1 MAILVNKDSRVICQG
16 ITGRNG
22 TFHSLA
28 CRDYG
33 TNMVGGVT
41 PGKKGV
47 SVDGIP
53 VFNTVKEAVKE
64 TGANVS
70 LIFIPAAHAKD
81 PILEAVDA
89 GIMVIVCITEGIPP
103 LDTASAL
110 FTVKAEG
117 RHLIGP
123 NTPGIISPVDR
134 CKVGIMPGYIHKP
147 GRVGV
152 ISRSGTLT
160 YEVVDQLTKAGVGQS
175 TCMGLGGDPVV
186 GLSFVDT
193 LEMFKNDPDTDAV
206 VLIGEIGG
214 SAEEQAAD
222 YIKKDFGKPVVA
234 YVAGRLAPPGKRMG
248 HAGAIISGGSGTA
261 QSKIKALSD
270 AGVHVVEN
278 LTMVGSAMSNILK
291 AS

>member
-1 MAILVNKDSRVICQG
+1 MAILVNRQSRVICQG

-22 TFHSLA
+22 RFHSLA

-41 PGKKGV
+41 PGREGET
-47 SVDGIP
+47 VDGIP
-53 VFNTVKEAVKE
+53 VFNTVWKAVKE
-64 TGANVS
+64 TGADVS
-70 LIFIPAAHAKD
+70 IIFVPAAAAMD

-89 GIMVIVCITEGIPP
+89 GIQVIICITEGVPP

-110 FTVKAEG
+110 FTVREEG
-117 RHLIGP
+117 RRLIGP
-123 NTPGIISPVDR
+123 NTPGIICPVEK

-147 GRVGV
+147 GPVGV

-175 TCMGLGGDPVV
+175 TCLGLGGDPVV
-186 GLSFVDT
+186 GLSFIDC
-193 LEMFKNDPDTDAV
+193 LEMFRDDPETEAV

-222 YIKKDFGKPVVA
+222 YIKREFNKPVAA
-234 YVAGRLAPPGKRMG
+234 YIAGRLAPPGKKMG
-248 HAGAIISGGSGTA
+248 HAGAIILGGSGTA
-261 QSKIKALSD
+261 QGKIQALAD
-270 AGVHVVEN
+270 AGARVVEN
-278 LTMVGSAMSNILK
+278 ITQVGAVVKKMLS
-291 AS
+291 

>member
-1 MAILVNKDSRVICQG
+1 MAILVNRDSRIICQG

-22 TFHSLA
+22 TFHSIA

-33 TNMVGGVT
+33 ANMVGGVT
-41 PGKKGV
+41 PGKKGTF
-47 SVDGIP
+47 VDGIP
-53 VFNTVKEAVKE
+53 VFNTVEEAVIE

-89 GIMVIVCITEGIPP
+89 GIKVIVCITEGIPP

-110 FTVKAEG
+110 YTVKQQG
-117 RHLIGP
+117 SVLIGP
-123 NTPGIISPVDR
+123 NTPGIISPPEK
-134 CKVGIMPGYIHKP
+134 CKVGIMPGYIHSP
-147 GRVGV
+147 GPVGL

-160 YEVVDQLTKAGVGQS
+160 YEVVDQLTKAGMGQS
-175 TCMGLGGDPVV
+175 TCLGLGGDPVV
-186 GLSFVDT
+186 GLSFVDCLT
-193 LEMFKNDPDTDAV
+193 MFKDDPKTEAV

-214 SAEEQAAD
+214 SAEEQAAE
-222 YIKKDFGKPVVA
+222 YIKKEFHKPVVA

-261 QSKIKALSD
+261 QGKIKALAE
-270 AGVHVVEN
+270 AGVTVVEN
-278 LTMVGSAMSNILK
+278 LTKVGQVVREIL
-291 AS
+291 S

>member
-1 MAILVNKDSRVICQG
+1 MAILIDSHSRVICQG

-41 PGKKGV
+41 PGKEGS

-53 VFNTVKEAVKE
+53 VFNTVWKAVKE
-64 TGANVS
+64 TGADVS

-81 PILEAVDA
+81 PVLEAVDA
-89 GIMVIVCITEGIPP
+89 GIRLIVCITEGIPP
-103 LDTASAL
+103 LDTAAAL
-110 FTVKAEG
+110 YMVNQAAG
-117 RHLIGP
+117 RLIGP
-123 NTPGIISPVDR
+123 NTPGIISPAER
-134 CKVGIMPGYIHKP
+134 CKVGIMPGYIHMP
-147 GRVGV
+147 GPVGV

-160 YEVVDQLTKAGVGQS
+160 YEVVDQLTKNGVGQS

-186 GLSFVDT
+186 GTSFVDA
-193 LEMFKNDPDTDAV
+193 LKLFRDDPATEAV

-214 SAEEQAAD
+214 SAEEQAAE
-222 YIKKDFGKPVVA
+222 YIKTEFGKPVAA
-234 YVAGRLAPPGKRMG
+234 YIAGRLAPPGKRMG
-248 HAGAIISGGSGTA
+248 HAGAIISGGAGTA
-261 QSKIKALSD
+261 QGKMRALSA

-278 LTMVGSAMSNILK
+278 ITQVGVAVKEILR
-291 AS
+291 

>member
-1 MAILVNKDSRVICQG
+1 MAILVNRESRIICQG

-33 TNMVGGVT
+33 SNLVGGVT
-41 PGKKGV
+41 PGKKGAF
-47 SVDGIP
+47 VDGIP
-53 VFNTVKEAVKE
+53 VFNTVEEAVQE

-89 GIMVIVCITEGIPP
+89 GIEVIVCITEGIPP

-110 FTVKAEG
+110 FTVKEKG
-117 RHLIGP
+117 RVLVGP
-123 NTPGIISPVDR
+123 NTPGIISPAEK
-134 CKVGIMPGYIHKP
+134 CKVGIMPGYIHSP
-147 GRVGV
+147 GPVGV

-160 YEVVDQLTKAGVGQS
+160 YEVVDQLTKAGMGQS
-175 TCMGLGGDPVV
+175 TCLGLGGDPVV
-186 GLSFVDT
+186 GLSFVDC
-193 LEMFKNDPDTDAV
+193 LRLFRDDPNTEAV

-222 YIKKDFGKPVVA
+222 FIKAAVQKPVIA

-261 QSKIKALSD
+261 QGKIKALKD
-270 AGVHVVEN
+270 VGVEVVEN
-278 LTMVGSAMSNILK
+278 LTKVGQVVREVLK
-291 AS
+291 

>member
-1 MAILVNKDSRVICQG
+1 MAILINRESRVICQG

-28 CRDYG
+28 CREYG
-33 TNMVGGVT
+33 TSMVGGVT
-41 PGKKGV
+41 PGKGGS

-53 VFNTVKEAVKE
+53 VFNTVWQAVKE
-64 TGANVS
+64 TGADVS

-89 GIMVIVCITEGIPP
+89 GIRVIVCITEGIPP

-110 FTVKAEG
+110 HTVRLEG
-117 RHLIGP
+117 RTLIGP
-123 NTPGIISPVDR
+123 NTPGIISPPES

-147 GRVGV
+147 GPVGV

-160 YEVVDQLTKAGVGQS
+160 YEVVDQLTKNGLGQS
-175 TCMGLGGDPVV
+175 TCLGLGGDPVV
-186 GLSFVDT
+186 GLSFVDV
-193 LEMFKNDPDTDAV
+193 LKKFRDDPATEAV

-214 SAEEQAAD
+214 SAEEQAAEFVKNEFD
-222 YIKKDFGKPVVA
+222 KPVAA
-234 YVAGRLAPPGKRMG
+234 YIAGRQAPPGKRMG

-261 QSKIKALSD
+261 QGKIQALET
-270 AGVHVVEN
+270 AGVTVIEN
-278 LTMVGSAMSNILK
+278 LTQVGAVVKKLIG
-291 AS
+291 

>member
-1 MAILVNKDSRVICQG
+1 MSILVNKDSRVICQG

-33 TNMVGGVT
+33 TNIVGGVT
-41 PGKKGV
+41 PGKQGET
-47 SVDGIP
+47 VDGIP
-53 VFNTVKEAVKE
+53 VFHTVWNAVKE

-70 LIFIPAAHAKD
+70 IIFIPAAHAKD

-89 GIMVIVCITEGIPP
+89 GIELIVCVTEGIPP

-110 FTVKAEG
+110 RTVRFHG
-117 RHLIGP
+117 RRLIGP
-123 NTPGIISPVDR
+123 NTPGVISPPHN

-147 GRVGV
+147 GPVGV

-160 YEVVDQLTKAGVGQS
+160 YEVVDQLTKNGVGQS
-175 TCMGLGGDPVV
+175 TCLGLGGDPVV
-186 GLSFVDT
+186 GLSFIDA
-193 LEMFKNDPDTDAV
+193 LGLFKDDPETEGV

-214 SAEEQAAD
+214 SAEEQAAE
-222 YIKKDFGKPVVA
+222 YIKKEFNKPVVA
-234 YVAGRLAPPGKRMG
+234 YVAGRGAPPGKRMG

-261 QSKIKALSD
+261 QSKIDALRE
-270 AGVHVVEN
+270 AGATVVEN
-278 LTMVGSAMSNILK
+278 LTQVGSAMKEALK
-291 AS
+291 

>member
-1 MAILVNKDSRVICQG
+1 MAILVNKDSKVICQG

-41 PGKKGV
+41 PGKGGG

-53 VFNTVKEAVKE
+53 VFNTVWGAVEA

-89 GIMVIVCITEGIPP
+89 GIEVIVCITEGIPP
-103 LDTASAL
+103 LDTAAVL
-110 FTVKAEG
+110 YTAKAEG
-117 RHLIGP
+117 RCVIGP
-123 NTPGIISPVDR
+123 NTPGVISPPDA

-147 GRVGV
+147 GSIGV
-152 ISRSGTLT
+152 VSRSGTLT
-160 YEVVDQLTKAGVGQS
+160 YEIVDQLTKVGLGQS
-175 TCMGLGGDPVV
+175 TCIGLGGDPVV
-186 GLSFVDT
+186 GLSFIDV
-193 LEMFKNDPDTDAV
+193 LKMFKDDPETEAV

-214 SAEEQAAD
+214 SAEEEAAA
-222 YIKKDFGKPVVA
+222 YIKEEFDKPVAA

-261 QSKIKALSD
+261 QGKIEALEQ
-270 AGVHVVEN
+270 AGVTVIENITQTGEVVKD
-278 LTMVGSAMSNILK
+278 MLK
-291 AS
+291 

>member
-1 MAILVNKDSRVICQG
+1 MAILVNRESRIICQG

-33 TNMVGGVT
+33 SNLVGGVT
-41 PGKKGV
+41 PGKKGAF
-47 SVDGIP
+47 VDGIP
-53 VFNTVKEAVKE
+53 VFNTVEEAVQE

-89 GIMVIVCITEGIPP
+89 GIEVIVCITEGIPA

-110 FTVKAEG
+110 FTVKEKG
-117 RHLIGP
+117 RVLVGP
-123 NTPGIISPVDR
+123 NTPGIISPAEK
-134 CKVGIMPGYIHKP
+134 CKVGIMPGYIHSP
-147 GRVGV
+147 GPVGV

-160 YEVVDQLTKAGVGQS
+160 YEVVDQLTKAGMGQS
-175 TCMGLGGDPVV
+175 TCLGLGGDPVV
-186 GLSFVDT
+186 GLSFVDC
-193 LEMFKNDPDTDAV
+193 LRLFRDDPNTEAV

-222 YIKKDFGKPVVA
+222 FIKAEFQKPVIA

-261 QSKIKALSD
+261 QGKIKALKD
-270 AGVHVVEN
+270 VGVEVVEN
-278 LTMVGSAMSNILK
+278 LTKVGQVVREVLK
-291 AS
+291 

>member
-1 MAILVNKDSRVICQG
+1 MSILVNKDSRVICQG

-41 PGKKGV
+41 PGKQGET
-47 SVDGIP
+47 VDGIP
-53 VFNTVKEAVKE
+53 VFNTVWKAVQE
-64 TGANVS
+64 TGADVS
-70 LIFIPAAHAKD
+70 IIFVPAAHAKD

-89 GIMVIVCITEGIPP
+89 GIKVIVCITEGIPP

-110 FTVKAEG
+110 HSVKANG

-123 NTPGIISPVDR
+123 NTPGIISPPDK

-147 GRVGV
+147 GSVGV

-160 YEVVDQLTKAGVGQS
+160 YEVVDQLTKSGVGQS

-186 GLSFVDT
+186 GLSFIDC
-193 LEMFKNDPDTDAV
+193 LRMFRDDPETEAV

-214 SAEEQAAD
+214 SAEEQAAEF
-222 YIKKDFGKPVVA
+222 IQKEFNKPVAA

-261 QSKIKALSD
+261 QGKIRALTD
-270 AGVHVVEN
+270 AGVRVIEN
-278 LTMVGSAMSNILK
+278 LAEVGAVVKEMIR
-291 AS
+291 

>member
-1 MAILVNKDSRVICQG
+1 MAILVGSSSRVICQG

-28 CRDYG
+28 CKEYG

-41 PGKKGV
+41 PGKEGQ

-53 VFNTVKEAVKE
+53 VFNTVWKAVSE

-70 LIFIPAAHAKD
+70 LIFVPAAFAKD

-89 GIMVIVCITEGIPP
+89 GIRVIVCITEGIPP

-110 FTVKAEG
+110 YTIREKGSF
-117 RHLIGP
+117 LIGP
-123 NTPGIISPVDR
+123 NTPGIISPPGN

-147 GRVGV
+147 GSIGV

-160 YEVVDQLTKAGVGQS
+160 YEVVDQITKEGLGQS
-175 TCMGLGGDPVV
+175 TCIGLGGDPVV
-186 GLSFVDT
+186 GLSYVDVLT
-193 LEMFKNDPDTDAV
+193 MFKNDPETEAV

-214 SAEEQAAD
+214 TAEEEAAE
-222 YIKKDFGKPVVA
+222 YIKNDFNKPVFA
-234 YVAGRLAPPGKRMG
+234 YIAGRLAPPNKRMG
-248 HAGAIISGGSGTA
+248 HAGAIISGGTGTA
-261 QSKIKALSD
+261 QDKITALTE
-270 AGVHVVEN
+270 AGVTVIENITQVGAVVKN
-278 LTMVGSAMSNILK
+278 TLR
-291 AS
+291 

>member
-1 MAILVNKDSRVICQG
+1 MAILVNRNSRVICQG
-16 ITGRNG
+16 ITGKNG

-41 PGKKGV
+41 PGKEGQ

-53 VFNTVKEAVKE
+53 VFNTVSKAVRE
-64 TGANVS
+64 TGADVS
-70 LIFIPAAHAKD
+70 LIFIPAAYAKD

-89 GIMVIVCITEGIPP
+89 GIRVIICITEGIPP

-110 FTVKAEG
+110 YWVRAHN

-123 NTPGIISPVDR
+123 NTPGIISPGES

-147 GRVGV
+147 GPVGV

-160 YEVVDQLTKAGVGQS
+160 YEVVDQLTRNGVGQS
-175 TCMGLGGDPVV
+175 TCIGLGGDPVV
-186 GLSFVDT
+186 GLSFIDA
-193 LEMFKNDPDTDAV
+193 LKMFRDDPDTEAV

-214 SAEEQAAD
+214 SAEEQAAEF
-222 YIKKDFGKPVVA
+222 IAREFNKPVAA
-234 YVAGRLAPPGKRMG
+234 YIAGRLAPPGKRMG

-261 QSKIKALSD
+261 QGKIQALTE
-270 AGVHVVEN
+270 AGVTVVEN
-278 LTMVGSAMSNILK
+278 LTEIGAAVKSLMK
-291 AS
+291 